1 MKRPGCRLRAKMA
14 VVIIRDLIT
23 VSNIKRL
30 LSSLQVIC
38 QVLLAAACFAIST
51 GWAFAGDLPP
61 DVPPPEPIA
70 LPTPL
75 VRTLAN
81 GVRVLVVERQSL
93 PVVTLRLVVMAGAA
107 ADPPGLAGT
116 AQFVASMLDEGT
128 TRRSAPDVAEAID
141 SAGGT
146 FDAGCDWDSTYAELS
161 VLSDHATLAFDL
173 LADMALH
180 PAFAPSAVERVRR
193 QTLSALDV
201 LHRDPS
207 YVADA
212 VFDRLVFAGTP
223 YGHPLDGSLEAVKKL
238 TPEDLARFQGREYLA
253 DRAVLAV
260 VGDIEPETA
269 FREAARYFGTWG
281 AGKDHADGQT
291 SPAAPVGSAEPGG
304 VGQAPRLVIVDK
316 PDAVQTEIRLG
327 NPAIRRASPDYL
339 ALSVANQILGGPASN
354 RLFSDLR
361 GEHGLTYS
369 ASSDLDCRILAGSWV
384 AKTSTRT
391 AETVRALRRALDEVR
406 RMQEQSIS
414 PAELSMAVNYLIGH
428 QALEFETSAGIAD
441 QFLDLMTYGLPLDR
455 WSRLSAGLR
464 ALTPE
469 EVWNTTRRYLDA
481 DRATV
486 VLVGNAGAFARDLRK
501 LGPTRVIPLDRLDL
515 NAPDL
520 ESPAGPVAAGA
531 AGSGAR

>member
-1 MKRPGCRLRAKMA
+1 MAERAVSARADQISRRSISRLESASK
-14 VVIIRDLIT
+14 VIIEI
-23 VSNIKRL
+23 S
-30 LSSLQVIC
+30 
-38 QVLLAAACFAIST
+38 LAAALLAIFS
-51 GWAFAGDLPP
+51 GWAVPVDLPP

-75 VRTLAN
+75 ARTLPN
-81 GVRVLVVERQSL
+81 GVRVLVVERRSL
-93 PVVTLRLVVMAGAA
+93 PVVTLRLVLKVGAA
-107 ADPPGLAGT
+107 SDPPGLPGT

-128 TRRSAPDVAEAID
+128 TRRSAPEVAEAID
-141 SAGGT
+141 GAGGA
-146 FDAGCDWDSTYAELS
+146 FDAGVDWDSTYAELS
-161 VLSDHATLAFDL
+161 VLSDHAALAFDL

-201 LHRDPS
+201 LHHDPG

-223 YGHPLDGSLEAVKKL
+223 YGHSLDGSLEAVKKL
-238 TPEDLARFQGREYLA
+238 TPEDLARFQRREYLPG
-253 DRAVLAV
+253 RAVLAV

-269 FREAARYFGTWG
+269 FREAAQYFGTWG
-281 AGKDHADGQT
+281 AGEDSAGPSRVSLEGST
-291 SPAAPVGSAEPGG
+291 AAMEPGN
-304 VGQAPRLVIVDK
+304 VDQLPRMVIVDK

-339 ALSVANQILGGPASN
+339 ALTVANQILGGPASN

-369 ASSDLDCRILAGSWV
+369 ASSDLDCRALAGSWV

-391 AETVRALRRALDEVR
+391 PETARALRRALDEIR
-406 RMQEQSIS
+406 QMQEQSIS
-414 PAELSMAVNYLIGH
+414 QAELEMAVNYLIGH
-428 QALEFETSAGIAD
+428 QALDFETSAGIAD
-441 QFLDLMTYGLPLDR
+441 QFVDLMTYDLPLDT
-455 WSRLSAGLR
+455 WSQVPAALR

-469 EVWNTTRRYLDA
+469 EVWNATRRYLDA
-481 DRATV
+481 DHTTV
-486 VLVGNAGAFARDLRK
+486 VLVGNASAFARDLRK

-520 ESPAGPVAAGA
+520 ERLAAPAAAGA
-531 AGSGAR
+531 AGGSGAR